1 MATFLANEIYS
12 TGGDILNYG
21 PNSACPNYVSFK
33 GQKMQGI

>member
-1 MATFLANEIYS
+1 MATFFFAKYEINS
-12 TGGDILNYG
+12 TEGDING